1 MYNIS
6 YDVWLKDEVKDILK
20 QNYVD
25 KSLSTGEFLKL
36 VLEVKNYL
44 GECDSP
50 EEVVIEDVVSF
61 IFDTSSYK
69 DKMWV
74 IYPEEHKYAG
84 QQRPLNI
91 NS

>member
-74 IYPEEHKYAG
+74 IYPEDHKYAG
-84 QQRPLNI
+84 QERSLIP

>member
-1 MYNIS
+1 MYNKS
-6 YDVWLKDEVKDILK
+6 FDVWLKDEVKDILK

>member
-6 YDVWLKDEVKDILK
+6 YEVWLKDEVKDILK
-20 QNYVD
+20 ANYVD
-25 KSLSTGEFLKL
+25 KSLCTDDFLRL
-36 VLEVKNYL
+36 VLEVKKYL

-50 EEVVIEDVVSF
+50 EEVEIEEVVNF
-61 IFDTSSYK
+61 IFESSSYK

-84 QQRPLNI
+84 QERSLTPNC
-91 NS
+91 

>member
-25 KSLSTGEFLKL
+25 KSLSTDEFLKL

>member
-50 EEVVIEDVVSF
+50 EEVDIEDVVSF

>member
-25 KSLSTGEFLKL
+25 KSLSTDEFLKL

-50 EEVVIEDVVSF
+50 EEVDIEDVVSF

>member
-20 QNYVD
+20 ANYVD
-25 KSLSTGEFLKL
+25 KSLSTDEFLKL

-50 EEVVIEDVVSF
+50 EEVDIEDVVSF

>member
-6 YDVWLKDEVKDILK
+6 FEVWLKDEVKDILK
-20 QNYVD
+20 ANYVD
-25 KSLSTGEFLKL
+25 KSLSTDDFLRL
-36 VLEVKNYL
+36 VIEVKKEYQ
-44 GECDSP
+44 ECDSP
-50 EEVVIEDVVSF
+50 EEVNIEDLVNY
-61 IFDTSSYK
+61 IFESSSYK

-84 QQRPLNI
+84 EQRPLII